1 MIKKDLTI
9 TVSEDQVTL
18 VGDLTRPQGDAISKA
33 LQALS
38 LPHEGH
44 IVLNFTGVE
53 NLDTVG
59 AWQVQQFIATCQQ
72 QGIHVVFAGIK
83 DKFQNLLQLVQN
95 NEADLDDIILERD
108 TALVAIGKQAMINF
122 RQVHDYINF
131 VGELSWD
138 FLSWLKR
145 PKFVRWPAILYSI
158 QQDGYSAI
166 PIVTLLSFLIGI
178 VLAYQIGAQLQSYGA
193 NIYIVDL
200 LGMSVLREFSPLL
213 TAIIV
218 AGRTGSAY
226 TAQIGTMKLNEELDA
241 LKTFGLS
248 PNQLIV
254 LPKIIGLALALPLI
268 TVMSE
273 VFALLGGM
281 IMSKAMLDITF
292 ADFLKRFS
300 TEIQLSTYVIGLIK
314 TPIFAVLIA
323 SIGCFQGYRVTNS
336 AESVGK
342 QTTISVVQGIFMI
355 IVADAA
361 FSILYTWLGL

>member
-1 MIKKDLTI
+1 MAKKPLHI
-9 TVSEDQVTL
+9 TQSDDQVTL
-18 VGDLTRPQGDAISKA
+18 AGYLTRPQGDTISRE
-33 LQALS
+33 LRALS

-44 IVLNFTGVE
+44 LILNFTAVDD
-53 NLDTVG
+53 LDTVG
-59 AWQVQQFIATCQQ
+59 AWQVQQFIVHCQA
-72 QGIHVVFAGIK
+72 QGLHVVFAGIK
-83 DKFQNLLQLVQN
+83 DKFQNLLQLVQK
-95 NEADLDDIILERD
+95 NEANISKIIPQHD
-108 TALVAIGKQAMINF
+108 SSLVIVGKQAMTNF
-122 RQVHDYINF
+122 RQIKDYIKF
-131 VGELSWD
+131 VGELWLA
-138 FLSWLKR
+138 FTYWLKQ
-145 PKFVRWPAILYSI
+145 PKLIRWPAIFYSI
-158 QQDGYSAI
+158 QQDGHAAI
-166 PIVTLLSFLIGI
+166 PIVALLSFLIGI
-178 VLAYQIGAQLQSYGA
+178 VLAYQIGTQLQAYGA

-254 LPKIIGLALALPLI
+254 LPKLIGLAIALPLI

-273 VFALLGGM
+273 VFSLLGGM

-300 TEIQLSTYVIGLIK
+300 TEIGVSTYVIGLIK

-336 AESVGK
+336 AESVGR

-355 IVADAA
+355 IVADAG